1 MAHNILHTGAQWL
14 GGVASNVFNDSNLGL
29 INALGAAGQIAST
42 ESAISRLQD
51 IGAEG
56 KAAIGMPAGSIYDTV
71 AGASQ
76 FKPFSVYSLPGS
88 VTTTAAGGTT
98 FDLSP
103 EQRALEQ
110 SLRTRGSALI
120 GDVTFGLSPEQTALE
135 QTLRTRGSSLVDDVT
150 FGLSPDQTALEQSLR
165 TGGSTLIDALLGR
178 GQYGT
183 LDPTTGQYRQNLRA
197 GQSELMRVLE
207 GGSLIDP
214 LTGQHEQ
221 TYRSR
226 KQADYLKRFRDPFTA
241 GELATSEQTL
251 FDRLREIRMPE
262 EERARVALQQQLV
275 AGGRQGLQTAQFGGS
290 PESFA
295 LNKAI
300 EEQTSQDVI
309 SAMNFARQDAQLLA
323 DANLRAVQE
332 GRTDQSL
339 QSQQR
344 LAAFQQQVQEKQ
356 LTGNLA
362 EQLLA
367 SSYRPSQARLA
378 QTQLTGNLAEQMLA
392 GSYRPSEA
400 RLAQTQLTGN
410 LAEQMLASSYR
421 PTQALTAQ
429 MQPSLN
435 LADIATVAGRQLGG
449 YGSELGRAAL
459 DYDLGSEGAAANLR
473 NQLLQG
479 LFGMLTQSGQQQPPT
494 VINVGSSGGSGA
506 STGGFG
512 W

>member
-1 MAHNILHTGAQWL
+1 MFH
-14 GGVASNVFNDSNLGL
+14 SDSGLGL

-56 KAAIGMPAGSIYDTV
+56 KKAIGMPAGQSIYDTV
-71 AGASQ
+71 AGATQ
-76 FKPFSVYSLPGS
+76 FKPFSVYSLPGEI
-88 VTTTAAGGTT
+88 TTTAAGGTT
-98 FDLSP
+98 FALSP
-103 EQRALEQ
+103 EQL
-110 SLRTRGSALI
+110 
-120 GDVTFGLSPEQTALE
+120 
-135 QTLRTRGSSLVDDVT
+135 
-150 FGLSPDQTALEQSLR
+150 ALEQSLR
-165 TGGSTLIDALLGR
+165 TGGSTLIDAVLGR

-183 LDPTTGQYRQNLRA
+183 LDPATGQYQQNLRA
-197 GQSELMRVLE
+197 GQSELMRLLE

-214 LTGQHEQ
+214 ATGQHEQ

-226 KQADYLKRFRDPFTA
+226 KQGDYLERFRDPFTA

-300 EEQTSQDVI
+300 EEQKSQDVI

-344 LAAFQQQVQEKQ
+344 LAALQQQVQEK
-356 LTGNLA
+356 
-362 EQLLA
+362 
-367 SSYRPSQARLA
+367 
-378 QTQLTGNLAEQMLA
+378 
-392 GSYRPSEA
+392 
-400 RLAQTQLTGN
+400 QLTGN

-421 PTQALTAQ
+421 PTQALVAQ
-429 MQPSLN
+429 TQPSLN

-459 DYDLGSEGAAANLR
+459 DYDLGAEGAAVNLR

-479 LFGMLTQSGQQQPPT
+479 LFGMLTQAGQPTPT
-494 VINVGSSGGSGA
+494 VINVGGSGA
-506 STGGFG
+506 GTTTNPVWPSDIRLKENITQIGTSNGFNIYSWNWNKKG
-512 W
+512 IELGADKYPTVGVIAQEVIKTRPDAVITENGYLKVDYEKLDIQVSILH

>member
-1 MAHNILHTGAQWL
+1 MIHDRVLGAI
-14 GGVASNVFNDSNLGL
+14 GGAASSVFDAATDNWANL
-29 INALGAAGQIAST
+29 LGAAGQIAST

-88 VTTTAAGGTT
+88 VTTTAQGGTT

-120 GDVTFGLSPEQTALE
+120 GDVTFGLSPEQT
-135 QTLRTRGSSLVDDVT
+135 T
-150 FGLSPDQTALEQSLR
+150 LEQSLR

-183 LDPTTGQYRQNLRA
+183 LDPTTGQYQQNLRA

-344 LAAFQQQVQEKQ
+344 LAALQQQVQEKQ
-356 LTGNLA
+356 VTGNLA

-367 SSYRPSQARLA
+367 SSYRPSQ
-378 QTQLTGNLAEQMLA
+378 
-392 GSYRPSEA
+392 A

-449 YGSELGRAAL
+449 YGSELGRASL
-459 DYDLGSEGAAANLR
+459 DYDLGAEGAAANLR

>member
-1 MAHNILHTGAQWL
+1 MFH
-14 GGVASNVFNDSNLGL
+14 SDSDLGL
-29 INALGAAGQIAST
+29 INLLGAAGQIAST
-42 ESAISRLQD
+42 EYAISRLQD

-56 KAAIGMPAGSIYDTV
+56 KAAIGMPTGQSIYDTV
-71 AGASQ
+71 AGATQ
-76 FKPFSVYSLPGS
+76 FKPFSVYSLPGEI
-88 VTTTAAGGTT
+88 TTTAAGGTT
-98 FDLSP
+98 FALSP
-103 EQRALEQ
+103 EQL
-110 SLRTRGSALI
+110 
-120 GDVTFGLSPEQTALE
+120 
-135 QTLRTRGSSLVDDVT
+135 
-150 FGLSPDQTALEQSLR
+150 ALEQSLR
-165 TGGSTLIDALLGR
+165 TGGSTLIDAVLGR

-183 LDPTTGQYRQNLRA
+183 LDPATGQYQQNLRA

-226 KQADYLKRFRDPFTA
+226 KQGDYLERFRDPFTA

-300 EEQTSQDVI
+300 EEQKSQDVI

-344 LAAFQQQVQEKQ
+344 LAALQQQVQEKQ

-367 SSYRPSQARLA
+367 SSYRPSQ
-378 QTQLTGNLAEQMLA
+378 
-392 GSYRPSEA
+392 A

-449 YGSELGRAAL
+449 YGSELGRASL
-459 DYDLGSEGAAANLR
+459 DYDLGAEGAAANLR

-479 LFGMLTQSGQQQPPT
+479 LFGMLTQSGQQQQSPFT
-494 VINVGSSGGSGA
+494 INIGGSGA
-506 STGGFG
+506 STNSDSIQQSYWDLLSQGLGS
-512 W
+512 

>member
-56 KAAIGMPAGSIYDTV
+56 KAAIGMPTGQSIYDTV

-88 VTTTAAGGTT
+88 VTTTAQGGTT
-98 FDLSP
+98 FDLSA
-103 EQRALEQ
+103 EQR
-110 SLRTRGSALI
+110 
-120 GDVTFGLSPEQTALE
+120 
-135 QTLRTRGSSLVDDVT
+135 
-150 FGLSPDQTALEQSLR
+150 ALEQSLR
-165 TGGSTLIDALLGR
+165 TGGSTLIDAVLGR

-183 LDPTTGQYRQNLRA
+183 LDPATGQYQQNLRA
-197 GQSELMRVLE
+197 DQPELMRLLE

-226 KQADYLKRFRDPFTA
+226 KQGDYLERFRDPFTA

-300 EEQTSQDVI
+300 EEQKSQDVI

-344 LAAFQQQVQEKQ
+344 LAALQQQVQEK
-356 LTGNLA
+356 
-362 EQLLA
+362 
-367 SSYRPSQARLA
+367 
-378 QTQLTGNLAEQMLA
+378 
-392 GSYRPSEA
+392 
-400 RLAQTQLTGN
+400 QLTGN

-421 PTQALTAQ
+421 PTQALVAQ
-429 MQPSLN
+429 TQPSLN

-449 YGSELGRAAL
+449 YGSELGRASL
-459 DYDLGSEGAAANLR
+459 DYDLGAEGAAANLR

-479 LFGMLTQSGQQQPPT
+479 LFGMLTQSGQQQQQSPFT
-494 VINVGSSGGSGA
+494 INIGGSGA
-506 STGGFG
+506 STNSDSIQQSYWDLLSQGLGS
-512 W
+512 